1 MMADFVNII
10 RFHHLGIDGFH
21 FYTFYLMFEIIP
33 SQMEVAPLH
42 CTVDIRQKRRLFKNT
57 KEIEKM

>member
-42 CTVDIRQKRRLFKNT
+42 CTVSDRREDYL
-57 KEIEKM
+57 